1 MSDPVRKVQP
11 AHGDITYN
19 PVVPVPNE
27 LIEMAPGVFGIR
39 VPLPFALNH
48 VNLWLLEDGAGW
60 TAIDAGLADQATR
73 DLWQH
78 LWSDQLGQRPIR
90 RLIATHFHPDHM
102 GLAGWLCARTG
113 AEFWMSRTEWLQ
125 GRMLSQDDSE
135 AFVEAGRRFDYRA
148 GLSDER
154 IEERAGRG
162 NAYRRRVDPPPA
174 SYRRVRDGDRVGIG
188 GREWRVL
195 IGAGH
200 APEMICLFCAELN
213 LLIAA
218 DQVLPRIS
226 PNVSV
231 WPAEPEANP
240 LGDFL
245 SSLERFRALP
255 EGCLVLPSHGRPFY
269 GLHARIDQLTGHHE
283 ERLLATLDACREPV
297 TPVELMTHLFNRP
310 LDTQQFGFAL
320 GESIAHANHLVD
332 TGSLGRELGD
342 DGRLRYHRR

>member
-1 MSDPVRKVQP
+1 MSDPVHRLQP
-11 AHGDITYN
+11 AQGGFTYHS
-19 PVVPVPNE
+19 VVPVPDE
-27 LIEMAPGVFGIR
+27 LVEIAPGVFGIR

-60 TAIDAGLADQATR
+60 TAIDAGLADEQTR
-73 DLWQH
+73 ELWLR
-78 LWSDQLGQRPIR
+78 LWGEQLGQKPVH
-90 RLIATHFHPDHM
+90 RLVVTHFHPDHM
-102 GLAGWLCARTG
+102 GLAGWLCAKTG
-113 AEFWMSRTEWLQ
+113 AEFWMSRTDWLQ
-125 GRMLSQDDSE
+125 GRMLAQDDSE

-148 GLSDER
+148 GLSEER
-154 IEERAGRG
+154 IEERAHRG
-162 NAYRRRVDPPPA
+162 NAYRRRVVPPPA
-174 SYRRVRDGDRVGIG
+174 SYRRVRDGDRLRIG

-195 IGAGH
+195 TGSGH

-213 LLIAA
+213 LLIAG

-231 WPAEPEANP
+231 WPAEPEADP

-255 EGCLVLPSHGRPFY
+255 DDCLVLPSHGRPFF
-269 GLHARIDQLTGHHE
+269 GLHARIDQLAGHHE
-283 ERLLATLDACREPV
+283 ERLAETLGACREPV
-297 TPVELMTHLFNRP
+297 TPMELTSRLFDRP

-332 TGSLGRELGD
+332 TGSLERELGA
-342 DGRLRYHRR
+342 DGRLRYRQR